1 MNERSVAQA
10 RRAACNKNRTAMPH
24 SSSQFAEYV
33 VHDLLGHLP
42 GITSRAMFG
51 GYGIYADGVVF
62 AVIADGRLFMKV
74 DDTNRGDY
82 QAAGSVP
89 FTYSTKDGGKS
100 TMGYWELPESIAE
113 QRPLLTAWVQK
124 SLAVARSAKQKKSL
138 KKGK

>member
-1 MNERSVAQA
+1 MNDRSVAQA
-10 RRAACNKNRTAMPH
+10 ARVACNESRTVMPN

-51 GYGIYADGVVF
+51 GYGIYADGIVF

-74 DDTNRGDY
+74 DDSNRGDY
-82 QAAGSVP
+82 EAAGSVP
-89 FTYSTKDGGKS
+89 FTYTMKDGGKS

-113 QRPLLTAWVQK
+113 QRPLLTTWVQK
-124 SLAVARSAKQKKSL
+124 SIAVARAAKQKKAP